1 MKLSKFTYSFQ
12 IRKSIYHQLRQH
24 WQDILIVVVL
34 AAAAGFAS
42 YQGAQLINPALTLDK
57 QATDAWF
64 NNDTTRTFDD
74 MAVYEADHYRSNLH
88 PLFVV
93 LVLPVVYALKT
104 VLLVEP
110 ITAVR
115 IVIAVVASLW
125 FSLLF
130 ILLRLIGCRQFDA
143 ILFSILAASSAAAMF
158 WFVIP
163 ETYPFGS
170 LSMLLGLVLVALATK
185 YRKPSQLWYVLVS
198 ALTLGFT
205 VTNWMTG
212 ILATIVNHRPK
223 QSLQITLKAFSLVAV
238 LVVVQKIIFPAFN
251 AGFLY
256 LFLTAHEEASST
268 GVLRPDYG
276 GPMTIIK
283 CFVFDTMV
291 MPSINLL
298 DNKFPAFSKLS
309 VQMSSPG
316 SASVWGAIAVVLWIA
331 LLSLGLRGLFSVKQ
345 HQQLRI
351 VLGLSLLGQLAL
363 EIVYGDERFVHSIH
377 FLPFLVVLAALST
390 LTRARLLALVLA
402 GTLVLSAGA
411 NNILQ
416 FNQAVAFTNGYGPLC
431 AMPSAKCAVD
441 GKIIPNP

>member
-1 MKLSKFTYSFQ
+1 MYYQT
-12 IRKSIYHQLRQH
+12 RQH
-24 WQDILIVVVL
+24 WQDILLVVIL

>member
-1 MKLSKFTYSFQ
+1 MKLSKFTSTSQ
-12 IRKSIYHQLRQH
+12 IRKSIYRQLRQH

-130 ILLRLIGCRQFDA
+130 ILLRVIGCRQFDA

-212 ILATIVNHRPK
+212 IFATIVNHRPK
-223 QSLQITLKAFSLVAV
+223 QSFQITLKAFSLVAV

-441 GKIIPNP
+441 SKIISNP